1 MRTIPQNIKNL
12 IINILNCKSTDAIYI
27 FGSYGTEF
35 YIEGESDIDIAWFT
49 NKKIDLV
56 MRSKYELLLE
66 ELLKINVDL
75 VIVDKSSSKYL
86 LYNIFEFGECIFEFG
101 EEFANWFDSFYDETL
116 IDRECYNI
124 YREEKNRYV

>member
-12 IINILNCKSTDAIYI
+12 IINVLNCTSTDAIYI
-27 FGSYGTEF
+27 FGSYGTKY
-35 YIEGESDIDIAWFT
+35 YIDGDSDIDIAWFT
-49 NKKIDLV
+49 NKKIDLI
-56 MRSKYELLLE
+56 MRTKYELLLE

-75 VIVDKSSSKYL
+75 VVVDKSSSKYL
-86 LYNIFEFGECIFEFG
+86 LYNIFEFGECIFEYG
-101 EEFANWFDSFYDETL
+101 EEFSNWFDAFYDETL